1 MIGPE
6 NSRHFLNQS
15 DSKLKSI
22 ATWSLLFSRASVRFL
37 LLTLDSNW
45 LLAIFS
51 PFLTGCCDYFGF
63 ILRHYGNA
71 LYRYWHNMLTL
82 GLQGVKLFREDIL
95 VKVIRSSK
103 QIPASHF
110 LPANIH
116 FLARIR
122 SRRQMFTK
130 ALYPTWSVG
139 IIALT
144 NFLVVLQLLVA
155 YYVPNMHLHCAKFVR
170 HKLVVVCGK

>member
-22 ATWSLLFSRASVRFL
+22 ATWSLLFSRASVRCL
-37 LLTLDSNW
+37 LDSNW

-63 ILRHYGNA
+63 ILPHSGNA
-71 LYRYWHNMLTL
+71 RYRYWHNMLTL
-82 GLQGVKLFREDIL
+82 GLQDVKLLREDIL
-95 VKVIRSSK
+95 VKVIRLSK

-122 SRRQMFTK
+122 SRRQMFIK
-130 ALYPTWSVG
+130 ALYPAWSVG
-139 IIALT
+139 IVALT

>member
-6 NSRHFLNQS
+6 NSHHFLNQS

-22 ATWSLLFSRASVRFL
+22 ATWSLLFSRASGWLL

-63 ILRHYGNA
+63 ILPHSGNA
-71 LYRYWHNMLTL
+71 RYRYWHNMLTL
-82 GLQGVKLFREDIL
+82 GLQDVKLLREDIL
-95 VKVIRSSK
+95 VKVIRLSK

-122 SRRQMFTK
+122 SRRQMFIK

-139 IIALT
+139 IVALT
-144 NFLVVLQLLVA
+144 NFLVVLQLLLA